1 MQLVEDMCLHK
12 MADRLY
18 ANLQKE
24 CDCHVSKQL
33 TRLATDQTMDP
44 ILFLEKVSLAQGPF

>member
-1 MQLVEDMCLHK
+1 MCLHK

-24 CDCHVSKQL
+24 CDSHVSEQL

-44 ILFLEKVSLAQGPF
+44 ILFLEKVSLAWGPFFSLN